1 MHPDVI
7 VMVLVTGK
15 VWRWLVS
22 LRSTSSRWP
31 LTPLKILYTSYT
43 PTGDK
48 PTGQAGPGVGATA
61 VSVAL
66 HQRLERECAEA
77 CHLLF

>member
-1 MHPDVI
+1 MAINPPED
-7 VMVLVTGK
+7 LVK
-15 VWRWLVS
+15 
-22 LRSTSSRWP
+22 P
-31 LTPLKILYTSYT
+31 YTSYT

-48 PTGQAGPGVGATA
+48 PTGQAGPGAGATA